1 MTRLMLSGSVIGFRD
16 IAGIFTFPACG
27 FFLFWAIE
35 RGYQLRAGR
44 DGRGGAGDKWLI
56 ASNAL
61 WTDLNS
67 AVIILNLASRTGR
80 AAWRA

>member
-27 FFLFWAIE
+27 FFLLWAIE

-44 DGRGGAGDKWLI
+44 DGRGGDW
-56 ASNAL
+56 
-61 WTDLNS
+61 
-67 AVIILNLASRTGR
+67 
-80 AAWRA
+80 